1 MKIFK
6 TDTRYYSCAYFN
18 GNTQRIFEVAKELSI
33 KIVFTTHDYFG
44 LCPKV
49 NLMDARGH
57 ICEDFDSGRSCLS
70 CNTNALS
77 APMMHIMQS
86 YPYRYVKDSSIVKS
100 LRKLKRTNLKRV

>member
-6 TDTRYYSCAYFN
+6 TDKARYYSCAYFN

-49 NLMDARGH
+49 NLMDGDIFARILILVVVAYH
-57 ICEDFDSGRSCLS
+57 VTLM
-70 CNTNALS
+70 LY

-100 LRKLKRTNLKRV
+100 LRKLKEPI